1 MEEVL
6 VVPTALVQACGIQQ
20 GFQRVDTPDIANSKF
35 APIFDLA
42 NQSFIPRGIAEH
54 SAEFKQVIPYVL
66 IATYDQGVLN
76 YWRGKGQGEQRLHG
90 KRSCGFGGHI
100 NPIDGIDTTT
110 YARAVMRELGEEL
123 ILTPYP
129 LAVPPVVGF
138 INDDSTEVG
147 KVHFGVVHYY
157 ELPEQA
163 AWLAREKDIVA
174 LMPTTLDVLVNEC
187 SQFETWSQLAIY
199 YLKEEFLMATL
210 AARNAVMEVGQ

>member
-6 VVPTALVQACGIQQ
+6 VVPTALVQACGVQQ

-35 APIFDLA
+35 APIFDVA

-54 SAEFKQVIPYVL
+54 SSEFKQIVPYVL

-76 YWRGKGQGEQRLHG
+76 YRRGKGQGEARLHG

-100 NPIDGIDTTT
+100 NPIDGSGVTT
-110 YARAVMRELGEEL
+110 YGRAVMRELGEEL

-129 LAVPPVVGF
+129 LVVPPIVGF
-138 INDDSTEVG
+138 INDDSTDVG

-163 AWLAREKDIVA
+163 AWLAREEDIVA
-174 LMPTTLDVLVNEC
+174 LMPTTLDILVNERD
-187 SQFETWSQLAIY
+187 QFETWSQLAID
-199 YLKEEFLMATL
+199 YLNEELLMFTM
-210 AARNAVMEVGQ
+210 AAKGTMVEVGS